1 MEVMKMPKY
10 LYNGSY
16 TLEGVKG
23 LVKDGGSSR
32 KAQVE
37 SAVRSLG
44 GKLEAFYFAFGEND
58 TYSIMDFPDNV
69 SCAAVSLAV
78 NASGGYR
85 GYVVPLLTVEEMDL
99 AAKKKVLY
107 RGPGQ

>member
-1 MEVMKMPKY
+1 MPKY
-10 LYNGSY
+10 LFNGSY
-16 TLEGVKG
+16 TLEGVRG
-23 LVKDGGSSR
+23 LIKEGGSSR

-37 SAVRSLG
+37 NTVRSLG
-44 GKLEAFYFAFGEND
+44 GKMEVFYFAFGGND
-58 TYSIMDFPDNV
+58 VYCIMEFPDNI

-78 NASGGYR
+78 NAAGGFK
-85 GYVVPLLTVEEMDL
+85 GNATLLLSAEDMDQ